1 MKNSIIRRYYGCL
14 STAAE
19 KVQKHRADSDNKV
32 GAVKVHCKYKAKG
45 QKAIIKPKSTYKKH
59 TRTSNT
65 FKAKS
70 CRYCGKIHGKGQ
82 CLAYGK
88 ICSSCGKSNHFA
100 AVCLTSKRG
109 KVVHV
114 ENHSESTYSEGNEF
128 FIGSVIVETTTDTSE
143 FDIGMNSNKDSIDQD
158 KVCDK

>member
-1 MKNSIIRRYYGCL
+1 MYTASFCYNYLILLYQDIKHGVRSGVLYYMKNSIIRRYYGCL

-19 KVQKHRADSDNKV
+19 RVQKHRADSDNKV

-45 QKAIIKPKSTYKKH
+45 QKAIIKPKSTYKKN

-100 AVCLTSKRG
+100 AVCLTSKRV
-109 KVVHV
+109 KAVHV
-114 ENHSESTYSEGNEF
+114 ENHSESIRILRVMSF
-128 FIGSVIVETTTDTSE
+128 S
-143 FDIGMNSNKDSIDQD
+143 
-158 KVCDK
+158 